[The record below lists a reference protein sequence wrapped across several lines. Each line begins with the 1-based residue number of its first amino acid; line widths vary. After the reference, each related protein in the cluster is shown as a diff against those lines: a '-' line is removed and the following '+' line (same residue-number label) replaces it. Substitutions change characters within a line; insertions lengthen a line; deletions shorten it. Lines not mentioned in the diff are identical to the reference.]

1 MDNTDCNNGKQLKVV
16 GKPFRKVDAR
26 AKCTGQMKFA
36 DDIFLPRMLYCK
48 ILRSHLPHALIKS
61 IDVSKA
67 EALPGVLAIIIGKDL
82 PIPYGI
88 LPVSQDEHALCIDKV
103 RFIGDPVAAVA
114 AIDEDV
120 AFDAMN
126 LIEVEYE
133 PLQTISSIEEGVLI
147 DEPRIHEY
155 GDGGNVHKK
164 VSLEF
169 GEVDEGFAEA
179 DLIREDTFFY
189 EGNTHLP
196 MEQHAAVAYFDPD
209 EKLTLWS
216 STQTPHYVHRA
227 LAKVLEMPASHIR
240 VIATPNGGGFGGK
253 SDPFNHE
260 VIVCKLAMMTG
271 RPVKCTLTREE
282 VFYCHRGRHP
292 VLMRVKTGVKK
303 DGEITAMH
311 FQSFLDGGAYGSY
324 GVASTFYTGAL
335 QTVTYEVPRYK
346 FQGLRVF
353 TNKPPCGPKRGH
365 GTPQPRYA
373 LEVHLDKIA
382 EQLNLD
388 PAEMRKR
395 HLVKPNSITANYLR
409 IGSMGLGQCIDKVVE
424 GSDWKNKFS
433 GWKAVPVSV
442 AASSTSNQQSAISN
456 HQSHKGIGLACSS
469 YICGAG
475 LPIYWNNM
483 PQSGVQL
490 RLDRQGGVCVQ
501 CGSVDIGQG
510 SDSILAYIVAEI
522 LGIDPFDIRV
532 VTADTDLT
540 PVDLGSYSSR
550 VTLMTGNAA
559 IQAAERARELLT
571 IAVAEKL
578 NLPIENISFA
588 ERRAFDVE
596 NPEVGVSF
604 AEAVVLAESK
614 FGTIGTVG
622 SYTPPRSP
630 GKYKGAGV
638 GPSPAYSYSA
648 AVAEVDVDPSTGIV
662 TVERIWIAH
671 DVGKSINPALVMGQV
686 EGSVYMGLGEI
697 LMEEMAYRANRNVV
711 HKFPSM
717 LEYKSPT
724 TMEMCDVK
732 TYLIEDPDPN
742 GPFGAKE
749 VGQGPLLPVP
759 PAVANAVYNAVGVRI
774 DEVPIT
780 PEKVLKALREKK
792 NGRDP
797 RFGPSSIPTVAWPE
811 PLRVLTPA
819 EGGDGK
825 EIPRVAVHS

>member
-1 MDNTDCNNGKQLKVV
+1 MSGKRNKSTPLNVV

-26 AKCTGQMKFA
+26 AKCVGQTKFA
-36 DDIFLPRMLYCK
+36 DDIVLPRMLYCK
-48 ILRSHLPHALIKS
+48 MLRSHLPHALIKN
-61 IDVSKA
+61 IDLSKA
-67 EALPGVLAIIIGKDL
+67 LAVPGVFAIITGKDL
-82 PIPYGI
+82 PKSYGI

-126 LIEVEYE
+126 LIEIEYE
-133 PLQTISSIEEGVLI
+133 PLNTISSIDEAILI
-147 DEPRIHEY
+147 DEPRIHDY
-155 GDGGNVHKK
+155 GDSGNIHKK

-169 GEVDEGFAEA
+169 GTVEDGFAEA
-179 DLIREDTFFY
+179 DLIREDVFFY

-196 MEQHAAVAYFDPD
+196 MEQHAAVAHYDSD
-209 EKLTLWS
+209 NKITLWS

-260 VIVCKLAMMTG
+260 VAVCKLAMITG
-271 RPVKCTLTREE
+271 RPVKVTLTREE

-292 VLMRVKTGVKK
+292 VLMKFKTGVKK
-303 DGEITAMH
+303 DGAITGMH

-335 QTVTYEVPRYK
+335 QTVTYDVPRYK
-346 FQGLRVF
+346 FEGLRAF

-365 GTPQPRYA
+365 GTPQPRYG

-388 PAEMRKR
+388 PVEIRR
-395 HLVKPNSITANYLR
+395 NHLVAPNTVTANYLR
-409 IGSMGLGQCIDKVVE
+409 IGSMGLGKCIDKVAE
-424 GSDWKNKFS
+424 GSDWNNKFS
-433 GWKAVPVSV
+433 GWNGNSRKLPLG
-442 AASSTSNQQSAISN
+442 
-456 HQSHKGIGLACSS
+456 KGIGIACSS

-490 RLDRQGGVCVQ
+490 RLDRQGGVCVM
-501 CGSVDIGQG
+501 CGSTDIGQG
-510 SDSILAYIVAEI
+510 SDSILAYIVAEV

-559 IQAAERARELLT
+559 IQAAERARELLSM
-571 IAVAEKL
+571 AVAEKL
-578 NLPIENISFA
+578 GVPIENIGLA
-588 ERRAFDVE
+588 ERRVFDVE
-596 NPEVGVSF
+596 NPELGVSF

-614 FGTIGTVG
+614 YGTIGTVG

-648 AVAEVDVDPSTGIV
+648 AVAEVDVDPDTGIV
-662 TVERIWIAH
+662 VVERIWIAH
-671 DVGKSINPALVMGQV
+671 DIGKSINPMLVMGQV

-697 LMEEMAYRANRNVV
+697 LMEEMAYRTNRNVV

-780 PEKVLKALREKK
+780 PEKVMKALREKAR
-792 NGRDP
+792 GRDG
-797 RFGPSSIPTVAWPE
+797 RFGPGAVPAVDWPE

-825 EIPRVAVHS
+825 ELPKVAVHS

>member
-1 MDNTDCNNGKQLKVV
+1 
-16 GKPFRKVDAR
+16 
-26 AKCTGQMKFA
+26 
-36 DDIFLPRMLYCK
+36 
-48 ILRSHLPHALIKS
+48 
-61 IDVSKA
+61 
-67 EALPGVLAIIIGKDL
+67 
-82 PIPYGI
+82 
-88 LPVSQDEHALCIDKV
+88 
-103 RFIGDPVAAVA
+103 
-114 AIDEDV
+114 
-120 AFDAMN
+120 
-126 LIEVEYE
+126 
-133 PLQTISSIEEGVLI
+133 
-147 DEPRIHEY
+147 
-155 GDGGNVHKK
+155 
-164 VSLEF
+164 
-169 GEVDEGFAEA
+169 
-179 DLIREDTFFY
+179 
-189 EGNTHLP
+189 
-196 MEQHAAVAYFDPD
+196 MEQHAAVAHFDSD
-209 EKLTLWS
+209 GKITLWS

-227 LAKVLEMPASHIR
+227 LAKVLRLPASHIR

-260 VIVCKLAMMTG
+260 VVVCKLSMLTG
-271 RPVKCTLTREE
+271 RPVKVTLTREE

-292 VLMRVKTGVKK
+292 VLMRVKTGVKN
-303 DGEITAMH
+303 DGAITAMH
-311 FQSFLDGGAYGSY
+311 FESYLDGGAYGSY

-335 QTVTYEVPRYK
+335 QTVTYNVPRYK
-346 FQGLRVF
+346 FQGLRTF
-353 TNKPPCGPKRGH
+353 TNKAPCGPKRGH

-382 EQLNLD
+382 EQLALD
-388 PAEMRKR
+388 PVEIRRR
-395 HLVKPNSITANYLR
+395 HLVAPNSVTANYLR

-424 GSDWKNKFS
+424 GSRWHERFS
-433 GWKAVPVSV
+433 WDQANRKLPFG
-442 AASSTSNQQSAISN
+442 
-456 HQSHKGIGLACSS
+456 KGVGIACSS

-490 RLDRQGGVCVQ
+490 RLDRQGGVCVM
-501 CGSVDIGQG
+501 CGSTDIGQG

-559 IQAAERARELLT
+559 IQAAERARELLVL
-571 IAVAEKL
+571 AVAEKL
-578 NLPIENISFA
+578 GVPIENLSLA
-588 ERRAFDVE
+588 ERRVFDVE

-622 SYTPPRSP
+622 SYKPPRSP
-630 GKYKGAGV
+630 GKYKGSGV

-648 AVAEVDVDPSTGIV
+648 AVAEVDVNPDTGIV
-662 TVERIWIAH
+662 VVERVWIAH
-671 DVGKSINPALVMGQV
+671 DIGRSINPMLVMGQV

-697 LMEEMAYRANRNVV
+697 LMEEMAYRGNRNVV
-711 HKFPSM
+711 HKFPSL

-742 GPFGAKE
+742 GPYGAKE

-780 PEKVLKALREKK
+780 PEKVLRALKDKSR
-792 NGRDP
+792 GRQGH
-797 RFGPSSIPTVAWPE
+797 FGPVSVPTVDWPD
-811 PLRVLTPA
+811 PQRILTPA
-819 EGGDGK
+819 EGGDGS
-825 EIPRVAVHS
+825 EMPRVAVHS

>member
-1 MDNTDCNNGKQLKVV
+1 MAKDLNII

-26 AKCTGQMKFA
+26 AKCVGQTKFA
-36 DDIFLPRMLYCK
+36 DDIVLPRMLFCK
-48 ILRSHLPHALIKS
+48 MLRSHLPHALIKS

-67 EALPGVLAIIIGKDL
+67 LALPGVFAVVTGKDF

-88 LPVSQDEHALCIDKV
+88 LPVSQDEHALCTDKV

-133 PLQTISSIEEGVLI
+133 PLDTVSSIDEAVLI
-147 DEPRIHEY
+147 DEPRIHDY
-155 GDGGNVHKK
+155 GDHGNVHKK

-169 GEVDEGFAEA
+169 GNVEDGFAEA
-179 DLIREDTFFY
+179 DLVREDVFFY

-196 MEQHAAVAYFDPD
+196 LEQHAAVAHFDSD
-209 EKLTLWS
+209 GKITLWS

-227 LAKVLEMPASHIR
+227 LAKVLGLPASHIR

-260 VIVCKLAMMTG
+260 VVVCKLSMLTG
-271 RPVKCTLTREE
+271 RPVKVTLTREE

-292 VLMRVKTGVKK
+292 VLMKVKTGVKN
-303 DGEITAMH
+303 DGAITAMH

-335 QTVTYEVPRYK
+335 QTVTYDVPRYK
-346 FQGLRVF
+346 FQGLRAF
-353 TNKPPCGPKRGH
+353 TNKAPCGPKRGH

-382 EQLNLD
+382 EELGLD
-388 PAEMRKR
+388 PVEIRR
-395 HLVKPNSITANYLR
+395 NHLVEPNTVTANYLR
-409 IGSMGLGQCIDKVVE
+409 IGSMGLGTCIDKVVE
-424 GSDWKNKFS
+424 GSRWKERFS
-433 GWKAVPVSV
+433 WDQ
-442 AASSTSNQQSAISN
+442 SNRKLPFG
-456 HQSHKGIGLACSS
+456 KGIGIACSS

-490 RLDRQGGVCVQ
+490 RLDRQGGVCVM
-501 CGSVDIGQG
+501 CGSTDIGQG

-559 IQAAERARELLT
+559 IQAAERARELLVM
-571 IAVAEKL
+571 AVAEKL
-578 NLPIENISFA
+578 GVPIENLSLA
-588 ERRAFDVE
+588 ERRVFDVE
-596 NPEVGVSF
+596 NPDVGVSF

-622 SYTPPRSP
+622 SY
-630 GKYKGAGV
+630 
-638 GPSPAYSYSA
+638 
-648 AVAEVDVDPSTGIV
+648 
-662 TVERIWIAH
+662 
-671 DVGKSINPALVMGQV
+671 
-686 EGSVYMGLGEI
+686 
-697 LMEEMAYRANRNVV
+697 
-711 HKFPSM
+711 
-717 LEYKSPT
+717 
-724 TMEMCDVK
+724 
-732 TYLIEDPDPN
+732 
-742 GPFGAKE
+742 
-749 VGQGPLLPVP
+749 
-759 PAVANAVYNAVGVRI
+759 
-774 DEVPIT
+774 
-780 PEKVLKALREKK
+780 
-792 NGRDP
+792 
-797 RFGPSSIPTVAWPE
+797 
-811 PLRVLTPA
+811 
-819 EGGDGK
+819 
-825 EIPRVAVHS
+825 